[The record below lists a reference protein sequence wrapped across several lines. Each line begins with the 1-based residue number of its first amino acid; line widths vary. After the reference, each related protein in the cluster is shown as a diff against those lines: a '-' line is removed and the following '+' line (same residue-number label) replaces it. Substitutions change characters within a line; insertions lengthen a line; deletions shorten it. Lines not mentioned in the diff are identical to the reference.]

1 MSALA
6 LSLCVFVIL
15 GIAMAIGTY
24 SRSRLPAHHLNTESK
39 EVIRLATA
47 VVGTLSAL
55 ALGLLIAS
63 AKSAYD
69 DAQTDLK
76 ATAARIVLLDRVM
89 AQYGPDA
96 NEARLMLRELLESRL
111 EKGWSIQTSDVN
123 GAGLSPEF
131 KHIEAV
137 QAKLRKLDP
146 QDVPHRQLQ
155 ARAIEV
161 AGGIAEGH
169 WLQVE
174 TADNGLPW
182 GFLIVLVYWLALL
195 FGTFGLQA
203 PANPTVIAIIMV
215 CALSVA
221 GAVFAISDM
230 DNPYG
235 GLIRIS
241 DDPLQGALARLGQ
254 P

>member
-1 MSALA
+1 MNALLLA
-6 LSLCVFVIL
+6 GSVFVIL
-15 GIAMAIGTY
+15 GLAMAAGMIV
-24 SRSRLPAHHLNTESK
+24 RDRLPADHLSSESK

-89 AQYGPDA
+89 AQYGPEAED
-96 NEARLMLRELLESRL
+96 ARLLLRQLIESRL
-111 EKGWSIQTSDVN
+111 DRGWSIKTSDEEA
-123 GAGLSPEF
+123 AGTSPEYRD
-131 KHIEAV
+131 IETV
-137 QAKLRKLDP
+137 QAKLRSLDP
-146 QDVPHRQLQ
+146 QDSPHRFLQ
-155 ARAIEV
+155 TRALEV
-161 AGGIAEGH
+161 AGRIAEGH

-174 TADNGLPW
+174 TADEGLPW
-182 GFLIVLVYWLALL
+182 GFFIVLVYWLALL

-203 PANPTVIAIIMV
+203 PANLTVMAIITV

-230 DNPYG
+230 DNPYAG
-235 GLIRIS
+235 FIHVS
-241 DDPLQGALARLGQ
+241 DDPLKGALSRLGH

>member
-1 MSALA
+1 MNALF
-6 LSLCVFVIL
+6 LSFCVFIIL
-15 GIAMAIGTY
+15 GVATAIGTY
-24 SRSRLPAHHLNTESK
+24 SQSRLPAHHLYTESK

-96 NEARLMLRELLESRL
+96 NEARLMLRQLLESRL
-111 EKGWSIQTSDVN
+111 KAGWNIQTSDGD

-131 KHIEAV
+131 KQIEAV
-137 QAKLRKLDP
+137 QAKLRMLDA
-146 QDVPHRQLQ
+146 QDAAHRQLQ

-161 AGGIAEGH
+161 AGEIAEGH

-174 TADNGLPW
+174 TADGGLPW

-195 FGTFGLQA
+195 FWTFGLQA
-203 PANPTVIAIIMV
+203 PANPTVVAIIIV

-230 DNPYG
+230 DNPYD

-241 DDPLQGALARLGQ
+241 DDPLQGALTRLGQ